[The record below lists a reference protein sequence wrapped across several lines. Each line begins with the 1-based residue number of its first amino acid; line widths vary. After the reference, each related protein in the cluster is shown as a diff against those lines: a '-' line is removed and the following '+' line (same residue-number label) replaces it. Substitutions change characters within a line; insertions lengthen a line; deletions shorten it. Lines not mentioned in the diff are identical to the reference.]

1 MFGRM
6 KHTSPR
12 LTGVAVRLARQSVSC
27 NSCFEQLPLRR
38 AGISLPQPFAVGQGY
53 GPGGTAIVGINPGAS
68 MDGGYKESRKQAL
81 DKFASGSDS
90 ALEEYWDALAK
101 DAENYWNPR
110 YLARLRSLRVDLNA
124 LLVGNV
130 ALCATA
136 ENKYP
141 KRTLRNCWAL
151 HTASVLKN
159 YAPGTLIFMGS
170 SGVMDEFV
178 RAAQAGLPTTRVL
191 RIAHYAHREGH
202 AHEAEECERIL
213 EVLSKS

>member
-1 MFGRM
+1 M
-6 KHTSPR
+6 KSTLPR
-12 LTGVAVRLARQSVSC
+12 LTGIAVSLARQSVSC
-27 NSCFEQLPLRR
+27 NSCFDQSPLRR
-38 AGISLPQPFAVGQGY
+38 AGISLPQPFAVGREY
-53 GPGGTAIVGINPGAS
+53 RPGGVAVVGINPGAS
-68 MDGGYKESRKQAL
+68 MDGGYKESRKRAL
-81 DKFASGSDS
+81 DKFASGDED
-90 ALEEYWDALAK
+90 ALEEYWDALAT

-110 YLARLRSLRVDLNA
+110 YLARLRSLRVDLNT

-141 KRTLRNCWAL
+141 KRMLRNCWGL

-159 YAPGTLIFMGS
+159 YAPGTLILMGS

-178 RAAQAGLPTTRVL
+178 RLAKAALPLAHVL

-202 AHEAEECERIL
+202 AYEIQECERIL
-213 EVLSKS
+213 EVLSKA